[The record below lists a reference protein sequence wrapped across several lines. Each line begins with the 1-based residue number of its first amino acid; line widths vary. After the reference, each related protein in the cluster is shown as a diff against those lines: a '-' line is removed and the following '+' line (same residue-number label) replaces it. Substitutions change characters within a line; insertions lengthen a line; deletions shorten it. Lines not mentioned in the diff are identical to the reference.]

1 MNFSRTGFS
10 LLLLTFLFIEQKSN
24 RLKPVLLNP
33 CHGNFEIV
41 LRPGGMR

>member
-1 MNFSRTGFS
+1 MHFSRTGFS

-33 CHGNFEIV
+33 HRGNFEI
-41 LRPGGMR
+41 LFQLGGAQ